1 MLERPQG
8 EVTWQSPENEIEVCV
23 FVRERENKR
32 EEEKRDRWEVT
43 VHVTTHGKFYGNNAN
58 NIIISPLCSM

>member
-1 MLERPQG
+1 MFF
-8 EVTWQSPENEIEVCV
+8 VCV
-23 FVRERENKR
+23 CERERENKR